1 MIAVRR
7 YWRGIGLTVLLS
19 LMLLVRCA
27 EPAYA
32 LDPPLLL
39 IVEQDTV
46 LYSPDGQRVAISAGT
61 ELDVCADELGML
73 LHYELEPVV
82 VRVPAPCHER
92 PLFADG
98 FEEPGR

>member
-7 YWRGIGLTVLLS
+7 HWRGIGLTVLLT

-32 LDPPLLL
+32 LDPPLLV
-39 IVEQDTV
+39 IVEQPTTV
-46 LYSPDGQRVAISAGT
+46 YGQFGERISIPAGA
-61 ELDVCADELGML
+61 ELDVCADDLGML
-73 LHYELEPVV
+73 MHYELEPMVL
-82 VRVPAPCHER
+82 RVPAPCRER

-98 FEEPGR
+98 FEDPGR

>member
-39 IVEQDTV
+39 IVEQPTV
-46 LYSPDGQRVAISAGT
+46 VYGPAGERIAIPSGT
-61 ELDVCADELGML
+61 ELDMCADELGML
-73 LHYELEPVV
+73 MHYELEPMVV
-82 VRVPAPCHER
+82 LVPAPCTER

-98 FEEPGR
+98 FEP

>member
-19 LMLLVRCA
+19 LILMTRCA
-27 EPAYA
+27 VPAYA

-46 LYSPDGQRVAISAGT
+46 LYAPGGQRIAIPGGT
-61 ELDVCADELGML
+61 ELDVCAQDNALVVYDM
-73 LHYELEPVV
+73 EPMVL
-82 VRVPAPCHER
+82 RVPAPCRER